1 MIVYVA
7 LLRGI
12 NVGGNNMI
20 SMKALK
26 GSFERLGF
34 TDVSTYINSG
44 NILFKSK
51 SADARKLEAT
61 IEKMLVAEYKLGC
74 KVVVRS
80 AEEMARLIEKLPKSW
95 ADDKE
100 WRYNVIFLRHA
111 VDSKDVIK
119 SFNPTPDIEYVLYVP
134 GTLLWS
140 ARAADWLRTSMQK
153 LPRQKI
159 FQEITVR
166 NLNTTRKLHAL
177 LQAMSNRESAIGN
190 QQSAI
195 RKKQSEG
202 PQGPRP
208 ARARRS

>member
-1 MIVYVA
+1 MIYVA

-34 TDVSTYINSG
+34 ADVSTYINSG
-44 NILFKSK
+44 NILFASK
-51 SADARKLEAT
+51 IADARKLEAK
-61 IEKMLVAEYKLGC
+61 IEKMLVAEYELGC

-80 AEEMARLIEKLPKSW
+80 AGEIAQLIKKLPPAW
-95 ADDKE
+95 NDDKE

-111 VDSKDVIK
+111 IDAKDVIK
-119 SFNPTPDIEYVLYVP
+119 SFNPAPDIEHVIYLP

-140 ARAADWLRTSMQK
+140 ARAADFMRTSMQK

-159 FQEITVR
+159 FQEMTVR
-166 NLNTTRKLHAL
+166 NANTTRKLHAL
-177 LQAMSNRESAIGN
+177 LQAMSANHN
-190 QQSAI
+190 VN
-195 RKKQSEG
+195 K
-202 PQGPRP
+202 
-208 ARARRS
+208 